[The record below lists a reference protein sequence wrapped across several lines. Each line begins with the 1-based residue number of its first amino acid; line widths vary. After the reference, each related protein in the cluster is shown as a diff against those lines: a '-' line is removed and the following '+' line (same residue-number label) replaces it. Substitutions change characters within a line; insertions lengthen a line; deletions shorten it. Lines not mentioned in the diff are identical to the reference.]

1 MTILTVALLI
11 LVLLGVLWL
20 VFRPAT
26 GGNGAS
32 EAQLRAALADS
43 ESRLRAEQQAALAA
57 QLTPVNAALDR
68 LQAAQGE
75 NREAILRQ
83 QGETFA
89 VRFEALALKLDE
101 ALKGARK
108 EQGEQLQQVQTQLH
122 DALRAGREDQAK
134 NLETLGGRVEKRLET
149 IQAASEKKLEEVRL
163 TVDERLQTTLEK
175 RLSESFQKV
184 QESLDKV
191 QRGLG
196 EMQTLAQDVGG
207 LKRVLSGVKTR
218 GILGEQQLGAL
229 ISDHLVPGQ
238 FAAQVAVTEGREA
251 VDFAVKM
258 PGVSGDE
265 PLWLP
270 IDAKFPTEDYERL
283 RIAQE
288 AADLPG
294 IRAAEKALEAR
305 LTIEARRIQAKYL
318 APPAT
323 TDFAVMYLPS
333 EGLYAEALRLPGVF
347 QKLQLDHKVTI
358 AGPTTLSALLNALQ
372 VGFRT
377 LAISRRSAEVW
388 QVLGEVK
395 TEFGRF
401 GQWIDSVNKKIEA
414 AGKEIAQVATRTR
427 AMDRKLRTVEQL
439 PDQAAP
445 AGVLPL
451 APADEDDETPV

>member
-1 MTILTVALLI
+1 MTALIIVLLALI
-11 LVLLGVLWL
+11 LLAALWL
-20 VFRPAT
+20 IFRPQ
-26 GGNGAS
+26 GNGAGGNDRL
-32 EAQLRAALADS
+32 LRAALADS
-43 ESRLRAEQQAALAA
+43 ESRQRAEQQTAMAS

-68 LQAAQGE
+68 LQVSQGE

-89 VRFEALALKLDE
+89 VRFDALALRLDE
-101 ALKGARK
+101 SLKGGRA
-108 EQGEQLQQVQTQLH
+108 EQGEQLRQVQAQLQES
-122 DALRAGREDQAK
+122 LRAGREDQAK
-134 NLETLGGRVEKRLET
+134 NLELLGGRVEKRLEI

-196 EMQTLAQDVGG
+196 EMQSLAQDVGG

-229 ISDHLVPGQ
+229 LSDHLSPGQ
-238 FAAQVAVTEGREA
+238 YGEQVAVTEGREA

-258 PGVSGDE
+258 PGISGEE

-283 RIAQE
+283 RMAQE
-288 AADLPG
+288 AADLPAV
-294 IRAAEKALEAR
+294 RLAEKALESR
-305 LTIEARRIQAKYL
+305 LTGEARRIQAKYL

-333 EGLYAEALRLPGVF
+333 EGLYAEALRLPGLF
-347 QKLQLDHKVTI
+347 QKLQHDYKVTI

-427 AMDRKLRTVEQL
+427 AMDRKLREVEVL
-439 PDQAAP
+439 PDHPVAP
-445 AGVLPL
+445 ALPL
-451 APADEDDETPV
+451 TPADEEDDETPT